1 MTRRKRS
8 TFLKDRRV
16 AVPGAKE
23 TPGYRSWSHMRDR
36 CQNPND
42 ASYYKYG
49 ERGITVCERW
59 DDLTNFL
66 ADMGE
71 PPPGM
76 SLDRIDPDG
85 NYEPKNCRWVTRS
98 QQLINRRVNR
108 DSDHADTPEPF
119 RRKAWELDQACA
131 KAMVEIRE
139 LAGPNAAIFL
149 QLWMSQLETPDI
161 EPEQKAKLQDSVR
174 RWMQL
179 DSELAA
185 LQLEFPQLQ

>member
-1 MTRRKRS
+1 MARKRS
-8 TFLKDRRV
+8 TFVKDRRA
-16 AVPGAKE
+16 AVRGAEE
-23 TPGYRSWSHMRDR
+23 TPGYHSWSNMKRR
-36 CQNPND
+36 CQDPNH
-42 ASYYKYG
+42 ANYYNYG

-59 DDLTNFL
+59 DDLANFL
-66 ADMGE
+66 DDLGE
-71 PPPGM
+71 QPPGM

-85 NYEPKNCRWVTRS
+85 NYEPKNCRWATEW

-108 DSDHADTPEPF
+108 DSADTPE
-119 RRKAWELDQACA
+119 RKAWELDQACA

-149 QLWMSQLETPDI
+149 QLWMSRLLTRI
-161 EPEQKAKLQDSVR
+161 EPPEPEEEQKAKLQELVR
-174 RWMQL
+174 CWMQL

>member
-8 TFLKDRRV
+8 TFLKDRRA
-16 AVPGAKE
+16 AVKGATE
-23 TPGYRSWSHMRDR
+23 TPGYGSWSNMKDR
-36 CQNPND
+36 CQNPNN

-59 DDLTNFL
+59 NDLNNFL

-71 PPPGM
+71 PSPEM

-85 NYEPKNCRWVTRS
+85 NYEPKNCRWATRW

-108 DSDHADTPEPF
+108 DSADTPE
-119 RRKAWELDQACA
+119 RKAWELDQACA

-149 QLWMSQLETPDI
+149 QRWMSQLEPPDI
-161 EPEQKAKLQDSVR
+161 DSEEQKAKFQELVR